1 MFPTDMIYAK
11 ANDQFELEGKSLIGL
26 LPMLTCRLRYSGTG
40 KPRVIPP
47 IKRCSTRLL
56 SAGNFPLFD
65 FHSVN
70 RSCTSA
76 TLHFLSKLPLAR
88 PSVNLRT
95 QDLEVQYTALILLA
109 CYQVKIV
116 IVPPP
121 MQQVGVGVDI

>member
-1 MFPTDMIYAK
+1 M
-11 ANDQFELEGKSLIGL
+11 GL
-26 LPMLTCRLRYSGTG
+26 GNQESSHQL
-40 KPRVIPP
+40 
-47 IKRCSTRLL
+47 RCSTRLL

-65 FHSVN
+65 FHSIN
-70 RSCTSA
+70 GSCTSA
-76 TLHFLSKLPLAR
+76 PSHFLSKLPLAR

-116 IVPPP
+116 VIVLPP